1 DRDNAVWYGGLALY
15 WGKEKAAKFMKALAG
30 QQPTMRKGH
39 TLIAN
44 LMSSGEFPLGLVYA
58 HRVEEMKSKGMN
70 TIEWVALEP
79 IVATPIVIGITKNAP
94 SPNAAKLFVDFFLSK
109 EGQVIS
115 QKQQFRVP
123 ANPDMPPVSA
133 KLDPKNLK
141 IALVNRQ
148 LADSYQEYDKEYQEL
163 FK

>member
-1 DRDNAVWYGGLALY
+1 
-15 WGKEKAAKFMKALAG
+15 MKALAS

-79 IVATPIVIGITKNAP
+79 IVATPIVIGIAKNAP

-133 KLDPKNLK
+133 KLDAKNLK
-141 IALVNRQ
+141 ISLINRQ
-148 LADSYQEYDKEYQEL
+148 LADSYQEYDKEYQAL